1 MIRAN
6 LEVAA
11 SHPRPMDFQ
20 LKDKRALVSGSTAGI
35 GYAIAEGLAK
45 EGATVIVNGRTAQRV
60 EQAIASLKN
69 SGVSGKLEGLPADL
83 GSAQGASLAFQKF
96 PDVDILVN
104 NLGIFE
110 PKPFE
115 EIPDEDWRKFFEVN
129 VLSGVRL
136 SRHYLPGM
144 KKRNWGRIVFIS
156 SESGIQIP
164 AEMIQYGMTK
174 TAQLAVSR
182 GLAETTAGT
191 GVTVNSVLPGPTAS
205 EGAELFMNNLAQ
217 SQHKTHREIEE
228 EFLQKVR
235 PTSLLRRFATTQEVA
250 AMVTFV
256 CSPLSS
262 ATNGAALRVDGGVVR
277 SIV

>member
-1 MIRAN
+1 MN
-6 LEVAA
+6 L
-11 SHPRPMDFQ
+11 Q
-20 LKDKRALVSGSTAGI
+20 LEGKRALVSGSTAGI
-35 GYAIAEGLAK
+35 GYAIAEGPAK
-45 EGATVIVNGRTAQRV
+45 EGATVIINGRTEQRV
-60 EQAIASLKN
+60 EQAVASLKEA
-69 SGVSGKLEGLPADL
+69 GVKGKVEGLPADL
-83 GSAQGASLAFQKF
+83 GSAAGASLAFQKF
-96 PDVDILVN
+96 PEVDILVN

-164 AEMIQYGMTK
+164 VEMIQYGMTK

-191 GVTVNSVLPGPTAS
+191 GVTVNTVLPGPTAS
-205 EGAELFMNNLAQ
+205 EGAELFMNNLAET
-217 SQHKTHREIEE
+217 QHKTHCEIEQ
-228 EFLQKVR
+228 EFFQNVR

-250 AMVTFV
+250 ALVTFV
-256 CSPLSS
+256 CSPLSA

-277 SIV
+277 SII

>member
-1 MIRAN
+1 MDLQ
-6 LEVAA
+6 LEG
-11 SHPRPMDFQ
+11 
-20 LKDKRALVSGSTAGI
+20 KRALISGSTAGI
-35 GYAIAEGLAK
+35 GYAIAEALAK
-45 EGATVIVNGRTAQRV
+45 EGATVIVNGRTLARV
-60 EQAIASLKN
+60 EQAIASLKKA
-69 SGVSGKLEGLPADL
+69 GVGGKVEGLPADL
-83 GSAQGASLAFQKF
+83 GSASGASQTVQKF
-96 PDVDILVN
+96 PEVDILVN
-104 NLGIFE
+104 NLATFD

-115 EIPDEDWRKFFEVN
+115 EIPDEEWMKLFEVN

-164 AEMIQYGMTK
+164 AEMIHYGMTK

-191 GVTVNSVLPGPTAS
+191 GVTVNTVLPGPTAS
-205 EGAELFMNNLAQ
+205 EGAQRFLDNMAAAQ
-217 SQHKTHREIEE
+217 KKTLKKIEE
-228 EFLQKVR
+228 EFFQNIR
-235 PTSLLRRFATTQEVA
+235 PSSLLRRFATPQEVA
-250 AMVTFV
+250 SLVAFV